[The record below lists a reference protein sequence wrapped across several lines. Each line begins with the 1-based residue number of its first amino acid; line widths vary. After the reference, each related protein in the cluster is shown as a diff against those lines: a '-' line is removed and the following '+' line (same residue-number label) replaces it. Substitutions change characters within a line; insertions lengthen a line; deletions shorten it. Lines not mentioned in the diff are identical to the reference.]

1 MGIDSIEMLD
11 SHKNA
16 NCAMHMSI
24 LSDRTEDDGTENK
37 CNEVC
42 MMILNDPL
50 VRFREVI
57 VSGVKLI
64 DLNVI
69 NPNVDASIRFII

>member
-1 MGIDSIEMLD
+1 MDPIEMLD

-16 NCAMHMSI
+16 NGIMYVSV
-24 LSDRTEDDGTENK
+24 LLDRTEDDRTENK

-42 MMILNDPL
+42 VMILNDPL

-57 VSGVKLI
+57 VSEVKLT

-69 NPNVDASIRFII
+69 NLNVIASIRLIYI

>member
-1 MGIDSIEMLD
+1 MDPIEMLD

-16 NCAMHMSI
+16 NGTMYVSV

-42 MMILNDPL
+42 VMILNDPL

-57 VSGVKLI
+57 VSGVKLT

-69 NPNVDASIRFII
+69 NPNVDASIRLII